1 MTRLRRLLGLLA
13 LAAAAWWLSRAI
25 SELLWPTRA
34 LYGVAPWGDPYGV
47 RVTPLSA
54 AEREAALA
62 RERILGGLDT
72 GEQHLSRPSQSAAG
86 GDSEGPAMTT
96 PDRT

>member
-47 RVTPLSA
+47 RITPLSP
-54 AEREAALA
+54 AERAAA
-62 RERILGGLDT
+62 IATERALGGLDM
-72 GEQHLSRPSQSAAG
+72 GAQHLSRPSQPAAG
-86 GDSEGPAMTT
+86 GDS
-96 PDRT
+96 